1 MATYSSTLA
10 WKIPWTEEPSGLQT
24 MRSPRVGHDW
34 ADTCAHTLSL
44 QHRGLDIDAL
54 YCSFSYSTSC
64 GDGKR
69 GLGQWAAAKIISCL
83 QAFSLQLHWPSWIW
97 GIALGGLESC
107 PFMHRIS
114 TYLQESRIQECYCIC
129 LQMKWLTAVLVRCLG
144 RESGI
149 RKFSSRCSWRPFIC
163 YQRKLLHMHVG
174 EPTPSASFIKQGD
187 HTLCCCPPKPGGL
200 RPQFSSVAQSCPTL
214 CDPMNCSMPRLP
226 LKASERAISLK
237 RKPLPLRR
245 YAWILGSYL
254 KDHFCPTPTSWTAW
268 LPLTYRASSYFQP
281 DCQSPCSQVITE
293 LWAVGPSLEAV
304 GPGEQQTWQ
313 LYVEVKWK
321 WKLLGCVWL
330 FATLWTV
337 ACHAPLSMGFS
348 RQEYWS
354 G

>member
-10 WKIPWTEEPSGLQT
+10 WKSPWTEEPSGLQT

-34 ADTCAHTLSL
+34 AHTCTHTQSSTQGAGYWCFVLFIQLFNFLWWWEEGTGAVGSSKENILPPGIFPPASLTLLNLGNSPRSPWELSL
-44 QHRGLDIDAL
+44 HVQDID
-54 YCSFSYSTSC
+54 
-64 GDGKR
+64 
-69 GLGQWAAAKIISCL
+69 
-83 QAFSLQLHWPSWIW
+83 
-97 GIALGGLESC
+97 
-107 PFMHRIS
+107 
-114 TYLQESRIQECYCIC
+114 YLQESRIQECYCIC
-129 LQMKWLTAVLVRCLG
+129 LQMRWLTAVLIKCLG

-200 RPQFSSVAQSCPTL
+200 RPQFSSVAQSCLTL
-214 CDPMNCSMPRLP
+214 CDPVNCSTPHLP
-226 LKASERAISLK
+226 LKASERAIALK

-245 YAWILGSYL
+245 SAWILGSYL
-254 KDHFCPTPTSWTAW
+254 KNHFCPTPTSWTAW
-268 LPLTYRASSYFQP
+268 LSLTYRASSYFQP

-337 ACHAPLSMGFS
+337 ACHTPLSMGFS